1 MIRATRELDCS
12 SAYIRLRELDKSED
26 KAEGAQLS
34 KSKALVRNEVDS
46 EECHI
51 VKEAEE
57 VENAEKL
64 QVPRQGERAEAKELH
79 NTGVN
84 DLLIKIAEN
93 EGHRVDAGELNQGT
107 K

>member
-1 MIRATRELDCS
+1 MKGVNVEDENMERKHGAFLGQ
-12 SAYIRLRELDKSED
+12 RLS
-26 KAEGAQLS
+26 
-34 KSKALVRNEVDS
+34 LVEARVRLF
-46 EECHI
+46 

-79 NTGVN
+79 NTDVN